1 MRRVL
6 YFTPF
11 LILLSCASVEDKV
24 RSSSVDYTISPMMTF
39 DTIKTIAVFTKEQ
52 VLYDEAVLNLLKT
65 GKFDVIDRQRIDEI
79 LEEQEFSHSG
89 LVDQETAVKVGK
101 LLGANLIAF
110 VEKISSDRDFDAY
123 TSKVSVKIIDVQTG
137 RIMYVATAYGQ
148 SYEDGDDALKEGC
161 KNAFYPLV
169 KKFATN
175 GEGDNR

>member
-123 TSKVSVKIIDVQTG
+123 ISKISVKIIDVQTG

-148 SYEDGDDALKEGC
+148 SYEDEDDALKEGC
-161 KNAFYPLV
+161 KNALYPLV

-175 GEGDNR
+175 GESGNR